1 MKLLSVLF
9 YILFPLQLLAQVLP
23 MEKIFFCSQQSS
35 YNVGDTMHVE
45 GQVMTCDTLQMP
57 YSRYLYVEF
66 FNHKDSLILRQK
78 LRCKDNGYFMS
89 DIPIHIDLEN
99 GIYYLRAFTKLMQ
112 NFPTETFPI
121 FPICVGK
128 SNVSPQRISA
138 KNDLFCQFFPEGGHL
153 GTDVAQN
160 VAIYLTDKN
169 RAPVSIPFAI
179 VNERGDTIQ
188 RKQTTL
194 GGWAIASLMPKEEGN
209 YHLYASYKGEEF
221 MFLFPENR
229 HLPLI
234 QGNIHRKSLHY
245 RILASDESVSNGKVY
260 LYNSYVGLCELPFPN
275 GTGIVDLEGIPES
288 AILIFL
294 TNNNGTIISQ
304 SAQWYGK
311 SSVEDIYSLRTIY
324 APGELLPIER
334 SNTTS
339 TFYVRIEPNDG
350 QLGWLYR
357 PQAENVLHLE
367 NDFTSIVPV
376 PISYVSSNTKARDI
390 DMRGWLYSACF
401 HRFDLQKLL
410 KDGFTYAYKPERNLS
425 LNGIVS
431 TTYGNPLKNGSI
443 LAMNYNEMLTYHS
456 DLEEDGSFTM
466 PIDDYND
473 KSTFF
478 IQARNEKGEENLY
491 EYVFSN
497 DTFPEIRNWN
507 KVRTDTIVMAEYQP
521 TFNEFS
527 FESNNLLPE
536 LIVKGTIYKDE
547 PVRREEYYGIRF
559 IGGEAL
565 EKKHYK
571 DFEAMMSYFHS
582 FVIVT
587 RKDAGDE
594 FGTPSIGINLRPDEE
609 PREPPLVIYSR
620 RFSVLEPKSMKVII
634 DGSLYEADEANKML
648 DMNMVEYVELL
659 PPIKA
664 LKYIPG
670 AIDGAI
676 FIKTKGY
683 KEEKREAKG
692 IYYTPPL
699 GIANLGMDMGE
710 NKKYNV
716 PMIPGEYNLYLDVID
731 ENKQIRSY
739 LIPIEVKNED

>member
-1 MKLLSVLF
+1 
-9 YILFPLQLLAQVLP
+9 
-23 MEKIFFCSQQSS
+23 
-35 YNVGDTMHVE
+35 
-45 GQVMTCDTLQMP
+45 
-57 YSRYLYVEF
+57 
-66 FNHKDSLILRQK
+66 
-78 LRCKDNGYFMS
+78 
-89 DIPIHIDLEN
+89 
-99 GIYYLRAFTKLMQ
+99 
-112 NFPTETFPI
+112 
-121 FPICVGK
+121 
-128 SNVSPQRISA
+128 
-138 KNDLFCQFFPEGGHL
+138 
-153 GTDVAQN
+153 
-160 VAIYLTDKN
+160 
-169 RAPVSIPFAI
+169 
-179 VNERGDTIQ
+179 
-188 RKQTTL
+188 
-194 GGWAIASLMPKEEGN
+194 
-209 YHLYASYKGEEF
+209 
-221 MFLFPENR
+221 
-229 HLPLI
+229 
-234 QGNIHRKSLHY
+234 
-245 RILASDESVSNGKVY
+245 
-260 LYNSYVGLCELPFPN
+260 
-275 GTGIVDLEGIPES
+275 
-288 AILIFL
+288 
-294 TNNNGTIISQ
+294 
-304 SAQWYGK
+304 
-311 SSVEDIYSLRTIY
+311 
-324 APGELLPIER
+324 
-334 SNTTS
+334 
-339 TFYVRIEPNDG
+339 
-350 QLGWLYR
+350 
-357 PQAENVLHLE
+357 
-367 NDFTSIVPV
+367 
-376 PISYVSSNTKARDI
+376 
-390 DMRGWLYSACF
+390 
-401 HRFDLQKLL
+401 
-410 KDGFTYAYKPERNLS
+410 
-425 LNGIVS
+425 
-431 TTYGNPLKNGSI
+431 
-443 LAMNYNEMLTYHS
+443 MLTYHS
-456 DLEEDGSFTM
+456 DLGEDGSFTM

-587 RKDAGDE
+587 RKDPDDE
-594 FGTPSIGINLRPDEE
+594 FGLPSLGINLRPDEE

-659 PPIKA
+659 TPIKA

-683 KEEKREAKG
+683 KEEKRETKG

-731 ENKQIRSY
+731 ENKQIKSY